1 MTKLFPIARVV
12 TPGSVGVAVTLCVC
26 LQVQTSAQQAGR
38 QPVASPPS
46 SSAAGVLPAASSP
59 RRLLDRYCVTC
70 HNERLKTADL
80 RLDRIDVANPGA
92 DAEVWEKVVRKVHT
106 GTMPPSNMPQLSQ
119 DDRRA
124 LLIWLETSLDAA
136 SAARPNPG
144 RTETL
149 RRLNRTEYQNAVRDL
164 LALDIDAA
172 ALLPA
177 DESGHGFDNVT
188 VGDLPPTLLDRYI
201 SAAQK
206 ISRLAIGS
214 TDASLQSDIIRLPAD
229 LTQEDHLPGLPLGTR
244 GGVSV
249 SHTFVQDGE
258 YEIQIWL
265 MRNLEGDVSGLRE
278 PRAHELMVLVDRQ
291 PVANFTIE
299 KPAGT
304 DATAPDKDLKARVTV
319 RAGPHEIGVTFVK
332 DGSSLLETARQPLQ
346 SHFNDRRHPR
356 SAPAIDQISMTG
368 PYEAK
373 GAENTP
379 SRRRL
384 FVCRPE
390 AGSHARQ
397 PRVGSEARSHARQP
411 RVGPE
416 AERHAGA
423 DGSPASHKEEACAR
437 TILTTL
443 MRRAYRRPIAK
454 ADVEGPM
461 AFYREGRAGKDFDAG
476 IAKALS
482 AVLINPEFLFRVE
495 SEPKNIPAGGVYRI
509 SDLELASRLS
519 FFLWSSI
526 PDDELLAAA
535 IAGKLSRPEELE
547 KQARRM
553 IADRRSFNLATN
565 FAGQWL
571 RLRNLEAVNPN
582 ARLFPDFDDN
592 LRQAFRQET
601 ELFFDH
607 VLREDRSVLE
617 LIKADYTFLNERLAR
632 HYGIPDVYGSRFRRV
647 TLGPDSKRGGLLR
660 QGSVLAVT
668 SFATRT
674 SPIIRGVWV
683 LGSIFGAPPPP
694 PLPNVPSLDEST
706 VSASL
711 PMRERLAAHRSNAV
725 CASCH
730 RTIDPVGFSLESFN
744 AVGQWRDHEADDVPI
759 DVSGALPGVGEL
771 RGVAGLEDGLLSRP
785 ELFTGTL
792 TEKLL
797 TFALGRGIE
806 YYDAPAVRT
815 IVRDAGNDR
824 YRFSSLILG
833 IVKSAPF
840 QMRKSS

>member
-1 MTKLFPIARVV
+1 LSQVQSHQVRAYWNAQIAGAISRRSHMTKLFPFARVLTV
-12 TPGSVGVAVTLCVC
+12 WFVAVAVTLCVC
-26 LQVQTSAQQAGR
+26 LQAQTSV
-38 QPVASPPS
+38 QPPGATTPT
-46 SSAAGVLPAASSP
+46 SSP
-59 RRLLDRYCVTC
+59 RRLVDRYCVTC
-70 HNERLKTADL
+70 HNERLKIADL
-80 RLDRIDVANPGA
+80 RLDRADIENPGTE
-92 DAEVWEKVVRKVHT
+92 AEVWEKVVRKVHT
-106 GTMPPSNMPQLSQ
+106 GTMPPSNMPQLSP
-119 DDRRA
+119 DDRRT
-124 LLIWLETSLDAA
+124 LLTWLETSLDAA

-144 RTETL
+144 RTDTL
-149 RRLNRTEYQNAVRDL
+149 RRLNRTEYQNVIRDL

-172 ALLPA
+172 SLLPA
-177 DESGHGFDNVT
+177 DDSGHGFDNVT

-206 ISRLAIGS
+206 IGRLAIGS
-214 TDASLQSDIIRLPAD
+214 TESSLQSDIIRLPAD
-229 LTQEDHLPGLPLGTR
+229 LTQEDHLAGLPLGTR

-249 SHTFVQDGE
+249 SHTFVRDGE

-265 MRNLEGDVSGLRE
+265 ARDLEGNVAGLRE

-299 KPAGT
+299 KPAGA
-304 DATAPDKDLKARVTV
+304 DATVLDKDLKARVTV
-319 RAGPHEIGVTFVK
+319 QAGPHEIAVTFVK
-332 DGSSLLETARQPLQ
+332 DGSSLQESARQPLQ
-346 SHFNDRRHPR
+346 AHFNERRHPR
-356 SAPAIDQISMTG
+356 NTPAISQISMTG

-390 AGSHARQ
+390 GERQ
-397 PRVGSEARSHARQP
+397 
-411 RVGPE
+411 
-416 AERHAGA
+416 
-423 DGSPASHKEEACAR
+423 EEACAK
-437 TILTTL
+437 TILATL

-454 ADVEGPM
+454 AEVEGPM

-476 IAKALS
+476 IGNALS

-495 SEPKNIPAGGVYRI
+495 SEPKNIPASGVYRI

-535 IAGKLSRPEELE
+535 IAGKLSRPAELE
-547 KQARRM
+547 RQTRRM
-553 IADRRSFNLATN
+553 IADRRSFNLASN

-582 ARLFPDFDDN
+582 ARLYPDFDDN

-632 HYGIPDVYGSRFRRV
+632 HYGIPDVYGTRFRRV
-647 TLGPDSKRGGLLR
+647 TLGPESQRGGLLR

-694 PLPNVPSLDEST
+694 PLPNAPSLDEST

-711 PMRERLAAHRSNAV
+711 PMRDRLAAHRSNAV
-725 CASCH
+725 CANCH
-730 RTIDPVGFSLESFN
+730 RTIDPVGFSLENFN
-744 AVGQWRDHEADDVPI
+744 AIGQWRDHEADDVPI

-771 RGVAGLEDGLLSRP
+771 RGVAGLENALLSRP
-785 ELFTGTL
+785 ELFAGTL

-806 YYDAPAVRT
+806 FYDAPAVRR
-815 IVRDAGNDR
+815 IVGDAGKDG
-824 YRFSSLILG
+824 YRFSSIILG
-833 IVKSAPF
+833 VVKSTPF